1 MINAF
6 SFEDILFIYF
16 YSYIYIIEIVKHQ
29 KIEVKGLESDI
40 NIRKEKEVCKSERVI
55 NVDKELETKYKPL
68 LQNRQDEFTKQQQQL
83 QQQLQQ
89 QQQQLQPSQLPS
101 PQQILPSSSNS
112 SIKRETKSL
121 QNLSILNNNNNN
133 SYLTPHRTSSV
144 RSFKSNKESHRS
156 FSSSVVN
163 QLQPVTNGDLTNT
176 IEKQVSIMSKKI
188 YKKSKRSEV
197 SYSTLNQAIS
207 NYVGQPLSKDY
218 AKEIL
223 NIFNNTNRIYC
234 LFIID
239 KIAIERYSR
248 FLLKQEEEEENGV
261 KIVNKYYFEYDYS
274 TKAYRVIK
282 KKFRSEISK
291 DDS

>member
-1 MINAF
+1 MINTF
-6 SFEDILFIYF
+6 SFEDILFTYF

-133 SYLTPHRTSSV
+133 NSYLTPHRTSSV

-163 QLQPVTNGDLTNT
+163 QLQPVANGDLTNT

-234 LFIID
+234 LFII
-239 KIAIERYSR
+239 IY
-248 FLLKQEEEEENGV
+248 
-261 KIVNKYYFEYDYS
+261 
-274 TKAYRVIK
+274 
-282 KKFRSEISK
+282 
-291 DDS
+291 